1 MGRPAASGGP
11 GGADGEAAELKSRGG
26 ALRQAAA
33 LPGADLDSLLEAA
46 LAELD
51 AAVDALVTAGSGGAS
66 GDGPAGA
73 VQAERRLLQAVFQQ
87 APVPLFLVGT
97 DGTVRR
103 LNAAAGELLGAGPGY
118 PTGKLFTAFIDP
130 QSRAAAQTLLAAVA
144 RTGERR
150 QLRCL
155 VLTGAGPAEQVLA
168 VQPATIRGD
177 LDQLIVAVTAP
188 GIGGAGTPARPGGA
202 SKPRRQP
209 GEPAGASKR
218 RQQPGEPAA
227 GVLEGMIRRLDLVT
241 AASRILL
248 ESVTHSEPVALQQ
261 CARLL
266 ARELTAWVIV
276 DVEREGRLRR
286 QVVAGPEG
294 QQSQEL
300 AQVVAAVDP
309 EPDSV
314 PCQVHESGSSS
325 LLPHAE
331 DLAALGHSRDG
342 VPLLMALDASS
353 VLCVPLSDGE
363 HSYGVLT
370 MAGQAGQGR
379 FGMADA
385 GLVEELGEQLALAIR
400 ADRLFQRRSDVAEAM
415 QAGLLPR
422 QLRQMPGTEAAALHV
437 ADTTGRDVGGDFY
450 DLYPTEDGWAIAIG
464 DVCGKGED
472 AAAVTAAARHAI
484 RAFAHSNPDPAMV
497 LASANGVM
505 LAEES
510 GGRFVTAV
518 VGHLRWRRRRLH
530 AVLASAGHPA
540 AVLIRPDGRTRMLRG
555 GGLPLGIFPD
565 AVPASQ
571 ELDLAPGDLL
581 FLYTDGL
588 TSACGPDRVYFEDRL
603 TDELAAL
610 AGKPAAALVSQVQE
624 LVLEFC
630 QGELRDDLT
639 MLALRVGEP
648 PP

>member
-1 MGRPAASGGP
+1 MSRPAAGGRQ
-11 GGADGEAAELKSRGG
+11 GSADSETVDLKSRGG

-33 LPGADLDSLLEAA
+33 LPGADLDSLLAAA
-46 LAELD
+46 LTELD
-51 AAVDALVTAGSGGAS
+51 AAVEALATASSGAGS
-66 GDGPAGA
+66 GDGPVGG
-73 VQAERRLLQAVFQQ
+73 VHAERRLLHAVFQQ
-87 APVPLFLVGT
+87 APVPLFLLDT

-103 LNAAAGELLGAGPGY
+103 VNAAAGELLGAGPGY

-130 QSRAAAQTLLAAVA
+130 QSRAAVQTLLAAAA
-144 RTGERR
+144 RTGGRR

-155 VLTGAGPAEQVLA
+155 LLTGAGPAEQVLA
-168 VQPATIRGD
+168 VQPAAIRGD
-177 LDQLIVAVTAP
+177 LDQLVVAATTA
-188 GIGGAGTPARPGGA
+188 GAGGPATPARAAGG
-202 SKPRRQP
+202 RR
-209 GEPAGASKR
+209 R
-218 RQQPGEPAA
+218 RQPGEPAA
-227 GVLEGMIRRLDLVT
+227 GVLDDMIRRLDLVT
-241 AASRILL
+241 AAARILL
-248 ESVTHSEPVALQQ
+248 ENVTYSEPVALQQ

-276 DVEREGRLRR
+276 DVERGGRLRR

-294 QQSQEL
+294 QRSQEL

-309 EPDSV
+309 QPDSV
-314 PCQVHESGSSS
+314 PGQVYESGSSS

-331 DLAALGHSRDG
+331 DLAALGHGLDG
-342 VPLLMALDASS
+342 VPLLMTLGASS
-353 VLCVPLSDGE
+353 LLCVPLSDGE
-363 HSYGVLT
+363 RSYGVLT
-370 MAGQAGQGR
+370 MAGQAGHGR

-400 ADRLFQRRSDVAEAM
+400 ADRLFWQRSDVAEAL
-415 QAGLLPR
+415 QASLLPR
-422 QLRQMPGTEAAALHV
+422 HLRQMPGTEAAALHV
-437 ADTTGRDVGGDFY
+437 AATTGRDVGGDFY

-484 RAFAHSNPDPAMV
+484 RAFAHSNPDPAMI
-497 LASANGVM
+497 LSSANGVM

-540 AVLIRPDGRTRMLRG
+540 AVLIRPDGRTQMLQG

-565 AVPASQ
+565 AAPASQ

-588 TSACGPDRVYFEDRL
+588 TSACGPDRIYFEDRL

-610 AGKPAAALVSQVQE
+610 AGKPATALVSQVQE

-630 QGELRDDLT
+630 RGELRDDLT

-648 PP
+648 PAP